1 MSFDY
6 RYKDPSVE
14 DAQLSDNVSKPC
26 PTCGSAAFQRVQYEH
41 AADYITGDVF
51 RTLRCSQCELVST
64 SPLPESLERYYPRS
78 YRRYNLLILAILKTL
93 YRWRVSRWNTLFKE
107 PGSALELGCGDGFML
122 NALRSKGWSVCG
134 TERTEEMARFAREH
148 FGLTVIVENST
159 PLSAEKKFDLVIM
172 FQVLE
177 HLADP
182 LQQLSRARA
191 LVHERG
197 KVVVCVPNIAS
208 WQSIFGKQRW
218 FHLDVPRHLFHY
230 SPASLASLARVA
242 GFNVNSIGFAS
253 VEHDPYGW
261 VQTILNVAVGNNNR
275 LTKLLMRMV
284 PWRASDALT
293 VALACVLS
301 PVAFLIAG
309 LSWVCV
315 RGAIMQV
322 VLEPSV
328 AKQVE

>member
-1 MSFDY
+1 V
-6 RYKDPSVE
+6 K

-26 PTCGSAAFQRVQYEH
+26 PTCGTTAFLHVHYEQ

-51 RTLRCSQCELVST
+51 RVMRCSQCALVST
-64 SPLPESLERYYPRS
+64 SPIPESLERYYPRS
-78 YRRYNLLILAILKTL
+78 YRRYNPVILAILKTL
-93 YRWRVSRWNTLFKE
+93 YRWRVARWSTLFDK

-134 TERTEEMARFAREH
+134 TERTDEMARFAREH
-148 FGLTVIVENST
+148 FGLTVIVENTT
-159 PLSAEKKFDLVIM
+159 PLSNEKKFELVIM

-191 LVHERG
+191 LVADRG

-208 WQSIFGKQRW
+208 WQSKFGKQRW

-230 SPASLASLARVA
+230 SPASLGSLARVA
-242 GFNVNSIGFAS
+242 GFNVGSISYAS

-261 VQTILNVAVGNNNR
+261 VQTVLNVVWANNNR

-284 PWRASDALT
+284 PWRASDAVTLL
-293 VALACVLS
+293 LACVLS
-301 PVAFLIAG
+301 PLAFVLAG
-309 LSWVCV
+309 LSWFCA

-322 VLEPSV
+322 VLEPSGENQ
-328 AKQVE
+328 AA